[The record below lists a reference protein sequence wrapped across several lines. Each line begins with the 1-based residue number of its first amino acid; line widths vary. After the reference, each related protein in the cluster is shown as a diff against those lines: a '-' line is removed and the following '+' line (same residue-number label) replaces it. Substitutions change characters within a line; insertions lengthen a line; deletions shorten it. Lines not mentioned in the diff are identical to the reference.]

1 MIYQPFQH
9 TEPTHVYRFKYWRLL
24 FIGAIA
30 NALSLSIF
38 ALLFWLMP
46 TSVVGPSPLM
56 IIEIVFISVLCL
68 IMCLH
73 LKLVISPAGVSVT
86 HLWRTAATPWSNV
99 AGSQIFTT
107 NLLGLKTHMPSLVL
121 YSPPLGN
128 LSFYKVGIPIELHDR
143 VLPIQ
148 FRQWERPN
156 EIEQG
161 LRHYLSQREDGGL
174 LVPYGFAA
182 VPDPNGKRNI
192 IIGLIVGV
200 LVASFMYAFWF

>member
-1 MIYQPFQH
+1 MPNESFQH
-9 TEPTHVYRFKYWRLL
+9 TEPMHVYRFRYRRLL
-24 FIGAIA
+24 AIIVIA
-30 NALSLSIF
+30 HP
-38 ALLFWLMP
+38 LLLIAV
-46 TSVVGPSPLM
+46 TLLYRLNTGVIDKPSPLL
-56 IIEIVFISVLCL
+56 IIGSVFNIVMGFVIS
-68 IMCLH
+68 LH
-73 LKLVISPAGVSVT
+73 QKLVISPAGVSIT
-86 HLWRTAATPWSNV
+86 YWRTAATPWSNV

-182 VPDPNGKRNI
+182 VPDPNEKRNI

>member
-9 TEPTHVYRFKYWRLL
+9 TEPTHVYRTKQRRMAVGTAIMLSCMTILL
-24 FIGAIA
+24 IFWQYSHTFSGVPLWGFVVINFYHIGA
-30 NALSLSIF
+30 SLNQAF
-38 ALLFWLMP
+38 RQ
-46 TSVVGPSPLM
+46 
-56 IIEIVFISVLCL
+56 
-68 IMCLH
+68 
-73 LKLVISPAGVSVT
+73 KLVISPAGVSIT
-86 HLWRTAATPWSNV
+86 HLWRTAATPWSTV

-121 YSPPLGN
+121 YSPPVGK
-128 LSFYKVGIPIELHDR
+128 LSFYKAGIPAELHDR
-143 VLPIQ
+143 VLPIL

-182 VPDPNGKRNI
+182 VPDPNEKRNI

>member
-1 MIYQPFQH
+1 MPNESFQH
-9 TEPTHVYRFKYWRLL
+9 TEPMHVYRFRYRRLL
-24 FIGAIA
+24 AIIVIA
-30 NALSLSIF
+30 HPLLLIAVTLLYWLSTGVIDR
-38 ALLFWLMP
+38 
-46 TSVVGPSPLM
+46 PSPILV
-56 IIEIVFISVLCL
+56 IAVLFNIVMFFVINVREKL
-68 IMCLH
+68 I
-73 LKLVISPAGVSVT
+73 ISPAGVSIT

-182 VPDPNGKRNI
+182 VPDPNEKRNI